1 MIAESVAWVLAI
13 VGLVIAL
20 GFGLLWRR
28 TWKNLAKA
36 RLRVSTREEQF
47 VVLAHEIKTP
57 LTLVQMSADILLS
70 DHSCDDRQRQLLV
83 EVAEASDRLALLAD
97 NILTETRIELGVFSP
112 TFAPTDVR
120 DVLRGSWRSMH
131 RLAERREQHIVID
144 YPQVMDSVM
153 ADRTLLQQAVT
164 NLLQNAIRHTSRG
177 GIVTLSAF
185 QTAEDVVTSVWDDG
199 DGMSPEARKDA
210 FQRFV
215 SHSGGTGMGLS
226 IVSTIASLHGGKVRV
241 DTNLG
246 KGAAFLIALPR
257 SRAAQ

>member
-1 MIAESVAWVLAI
+1 MLAI
-13 VGLVIAL
+13 VGLGLSLA
-20 GFGLLWRR
+20 FGLLWYR
-28 TWKNLAKA
+28 TRANLVQSH
-36 RLRVSTREEQF
+36 LRVATREDQF

-57 LTLVQMSADILLS
+57 LTLVQMSVDILLS
-70 DHSCDDRQRQLLV
+70 DQSFDEKKKQLLV
-83 EVAEASDRLALLAD
+83 EVAEATDRLAILAD

-120 DVLRGSWRSMH
+120 DVLRSSWRSMR
-131 RLAERREQHIVID
+131 RLADRREQHIVLD
-144 YPQVMDSVM
+144 YPQVMDRVM

-177 GIVTLSAF
+177 GTVTLSVF
-185 QTAEDVVTSVWDDG
+185 QTATDVVTSVWDDG
-199 DGMSPEARKDA
+199 DGMSPEMRKEA

-226 IVSTIASLHGGKVRV
+226 IVSTIASLHGGTVRV

-257 SRAAQ
+257 LRAAE

>member
-1 MIAESVAWVLAI
+1 MIGDSVAWVLAV
-13 VGLVIAL
+13 VGLAL
-20 GFGLLWRR
+20 SCAFGLLWYRAR
-28 TWKNLAKA
+28 ANLVQA
-36 RLRVSTREEQF
+36 RLRVATREDQF

-70 DHSCDDRQRQLLV
+70 DGSFDERQKQLLV
-83 EVAEASDRLALLAD
+83 EVAEATDRLTILAD

-120 DVLRGSWRSMH
+120 DVLRGSWRSM
-131 RLAERREQHIVID
+131 RRFAERRGQRIVID
-144 YPQVMDSVM
+144 YPQVMDKVL

-215 SHSGGTGMGLS
+215 SHSGGTGIGLS
-226 IVSTIASLHGGKVRV
+226 IVSTIALLHGGKVRV

-257 SRAAQ
+257 HREAQ

>member
-1 MIAESVAWVLAI
+1 MFAETVAPVLAI
-13 VGLVIAL
+13 AGLGLSLA
-20 GFGLLWRR
+20 FGLLWYR
-28 TWKNLAKA
+28 TRANLAQSH
-36 RLRVSTREEQF
+36 LRVATREDQF

-57 LTLVQMSADILLS
+57 LTLVQMSVDILLS
-70 DHSCDDRQRQLLV
+70 DQSFDEKKKELLV
-83 EVAEASDRLALLAD
+83 EVAEATDRLTILAD

-120 DVLRGSWRSMH
+120 DILRSSWRSMR
-131 RLAERREQHIVID
+131 RLADRREQHIVID
-144 YPQVMDSVM
+144 YPQVMDQVM

-177 GIVTLSAF
+177 GTVTLSVF
-185 QTAEDVVTSVWDDG
+185 QTATDVVTSVWDDG
-199 DGMSPEARKDA
+199 DGMSPETRKEA

-226 IVSTIASLHGGKVRV
+226 IVSTIASLHGGTVRV

-257 SRAAQ
+257 LRAAE